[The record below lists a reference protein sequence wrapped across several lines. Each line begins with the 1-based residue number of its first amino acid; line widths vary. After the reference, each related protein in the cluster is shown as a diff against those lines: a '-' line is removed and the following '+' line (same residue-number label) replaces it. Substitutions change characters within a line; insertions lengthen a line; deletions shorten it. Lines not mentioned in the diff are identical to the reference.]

1 MLRLRGQLREME
13 IQADSQRKSR
23 MAVIESEKHDFDPLE
38 FDRYTRLQELT
49 RLMAEGLHDVTTVQ
63 QTLLRD
69 LGEIDAAVL
78 QQARISRELQQELMR
93 TRTVPFS
100 NLSERLYRIVRQTA
114 RDLDKKINLEIN
126 DSHIELDRSVLER
139 IGAPLEHLLRNAIGH
154 GIESPEQRHAAG
166 KPETGEISIALRQ
179 ESNEIVITL
188 SDDGAGLNLPALRA
202 KGLEK
207 GLLDPS
213 REPTDAELTD
223 LIFTSGFSTAENVTE
238 LSGRGVGM
246 DVVRNEIAATRGR
259 IETASTAG
267 QGTTFS
273 IYLPLTLAVAQAVL
287 VRAGE
292 SVFAVSSAMVEQ
304 VMRLK
309 PEELAA
315 YYRSNVIEHRGNSY
329 PLHNLQHLIGRK
341 AGDMELQGY
350 SSILLLRSGVQRIAL
365 HVDELVGNQE
375 VVVKHI
381 NPQLARLPGVT
392 GATVLGDGRVVLI
405 MNPVLLAHRV
415 QPDVTATVAP
425 PSRAAGGTAI
435 PRVMVVDDSLTV
447 RKITG
452 RLLER
457 EGYRVCTAK
466 DGIDALEQIK
476 DTLPDIM
483 LVDIEMPRMDGF
495 DLSSNIRHDPR
506 TAAIPIVIISSRT
519 ADKHRNRAQEIGVN
533 VFLGKPYDESELLRQ
548 IAQFTGGPT
557 LH

>member
-1 MLRLRGQLREME
+1 
-13 IQADSQRKSR
+13 
-23 MAVIESEKHDFDPLE
+23 
-38 FDRYTRLQELT
+38 
-49 RLMAEGLHDVTTVQ
+49 
-63 QTLLRD
+63 
-69 LGEIDAAVL
+69 
-78 QQARISRELQQELMR
+78 
-93 TRTVPFS
+93 
-100 NLSERLYRIVRQTA
+100 
-114 RDLDKKINLEIN
+114 
-126 DSHIELDRSVLER
+126 
-139 IGAPLEHLLRNAIGH
+139 
-154 GIESPEQRHAAG
+154 
-166 KPETGEISIALRQ
+166 
-179 ESNEIVITL
+179 
-188 SDDGAGLNLPALRA
+188 
-202 KGLEK
+202 
-207 GLLDPS
+207 
-213 REPTDAELTD
+213 
-223 LIFTSGFSTAENVTE
+223 
-238 LSGRGVGM
+238 M
-246 DVVRNEIAATRGR
+246 DVGRNEITATRGR
-259 IETASTAG
+259 IETDSSAG
-267 QGTTFS
+267 KGTTFS

-315 YYRSNVIEHRGNSY
+315 YYRSLVIEHRGNSY

-365 HVDELVGNQE
+365 HVDELIGNQE

-381 NPQLARLPGVT
+381 NPQPARLPGIT

-415 QPDVTATVAP
+415 QPDVTATVVP
-425 PSRAAGGTAI
+425 PSRAASATVI
-435 PRVMVVDDSLTV
+435 PLVMVVDDSLTV

-506 TAAIPIVIISSRT
+506 TAAIPIIIISSRT

-533 VFLGKPYDESELLRQ
+533 VFLGKPYEESELLRQ
-548 IAQFTGGPT
+548 IAQFVGNPT